1 MTINQ
6 LLATIDMLAAK
17 YGRLPEQVR
26 LLAVSKTRSTDEI
39 RHLIDQGQRCFG
51 ENYLQEAIDKITRLR
66 QHQLEWHYIGKIQSN
81 KTRPIAEYFDW
92 VHTVD
97 RLKIAQRL
105 NDQRPA
111 DLAPLKVCIQINSSG
126 ESSKGGVSFSEL
138 PALAFAI
145 RKLRRLEL
153 RGMMTLPAPA
163 DDFESQRQPFR
174 AMREAR
180 DSLRQQGLELD
191 TLSMGTSSDF
201 EAAIA
206 EGATLIRI
214 GTALF
219 GPRLQVQERDV

>member
-6 LLATIDMLAAK
+6 MLATVKALTVR
-17 YGRLPEQVR
+17 YGRLPEQVG
-26 LLAVSKTRSTDEI
+26 LLAVSKTRSVDEI
-39 RHLIDQGQRCFG
+39 RHLHDQGQHCFG
-51 ENYLQEAIDKITRLR
+51 ENYLKEAIDKITRLAH
-66 QHQLEWHYIGKIQSN
+66 HQLEWHYIGKIQSN
-81 KTRPIAEYFDW
+81 KTRPIAEYFNW

-111 DLAPLKVCIQINSSG
+111 GLAPLKVCIQVNSSG
-126 ESSKGGVSFSEL
+126 ESSKGGVSFAEL

-145 RKLRRLEL
+145 QKLPRLEL
-153 RGMMTLPAPA
+153 RGLMTLPAPA
-163 DDFESQRQPFR
+163 EDFESQRRPFR
-174 AMREAR
+174 AMREACE
-180 DSLRQQGLELD
+180 SLRQQGLDLD
-191 TLSMGTSSDF
+191 TLSMGTSNDF

-219 GPRLQVQERDV
+219 GPRKQVQEQDA